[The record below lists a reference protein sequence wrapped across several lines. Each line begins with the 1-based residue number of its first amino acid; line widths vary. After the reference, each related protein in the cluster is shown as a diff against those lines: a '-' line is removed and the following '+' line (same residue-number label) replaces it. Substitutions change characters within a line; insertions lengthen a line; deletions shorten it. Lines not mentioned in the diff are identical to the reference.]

1 MTNDIKSF
9 ILNGLKKSNDYVSGN
24 KLAAELS
31 ISRVALWK
39 HIKALKEAGYRIES
53 NHKGYKLTS
62 GPDLLLPFE
71 FGKWS
76 NRIHYFDEISSTM
89 DMGKNLLKDNN
100 DFTIVVAE
108 KQTKG
113 RGRFDRFWYS
123 HKGGIYFT
131 YSMKP
136 NIPITYVSK
145 IVLLFAVAIADT
157 LNELFNVDAKIKW
170 PNDIII
176 NNKKVC
182 GILTEMT
189 AELDKIKQ
197 INVGIG
203 INVNNEI
210 NKKIE
215 NAISLKEVLDQHID
229 RKVLFKK
236 LLENIENELSKV
248 KSDSVLDKYKHLLS
262 TLNKR
267 VSIKTIDDNIVG
279 TAIDISPDGAL
290 LVQTDNGDIK
300 KIISGDCVHLSST
313 KN

>member
-1 MTNDIKSF
+1 MVNDIKSY
-9 ILNGLKKSNDYVSGN
+9 ILNRLKKNNNYISGS

-39 HIKALKEAGYRIES
+39 HIKALREAGYTIES
-53 NHKGYKLTS
+53 NHKGYKLIS
-62 GPDLLLPFE
+62 EPDLLLPFE
-71 FGKWS
+71 FDKWS
-76 NRIHYFDEISSTM
+76 NKIYHFDEISSTM
-89 DMGKNLLKDNN
+89 DMGKNKVINKN
-100 DFTIVVAE
+100 DVIIIVAE

-123 HKGGIYFT
+123 QRGGLYFT
-131 YSMKP
+131 YCIKP
-136 NIPITYVSK
+136 DLSLLYGSK
-145 IVLLFAVAIADT
+145 IVLLFAIAIANT
-157 LNELFNVDAKIKW
+157 LNKLFNVNAQVKW
-170 PNDIII
+170 PNDILI

-210 NKKIE
+210 NDKIN
-215 NAISLKEVLDQHID
+215 NAISLKELLNQHID
-229 RKVLFKK
+229 RKSLFKK
-236 LLENIENELSKV
+236 LLENIEKTLTNV
-248 KSDSVLDKYKHLLS
+248 KSDSILDEYKNLLL

-279 TAIDISPDGAL
+279 AAIDISPDGAL
-290 LVQTDNGDIK
+290 LVQTDSGEIK
-300 KIISGDCVHLSST
+300 KVISGDCIHLT
-313 KN
+313 

>member
-1 MTNDIKSF
+1 MVNDIKSF
-9 ILNGLKKSNDYVSGN
+9 ILNALKRSNIYVSGS

-39 HIKALKEAGYRIES
+39 HIKALKEAGYTIES
-53 NHKGYKLTS
+53 NHKGYKLIS
-62 GPDLLLPFE
+62 VPDLLLPFE
-71 FGKWS
+71 FDKWS
-76 NRIHYFDEISSTM
+76 NRIYHFDEISSTM
-89 DMGKNLLKDNN
+89 DMGKNLLKNN
-100 DFTIVVAE
+100 DFIIIVAE

-123 HKGGIYFT
+123 QKGGIYFT
-131 YSMKP
+131 YCIKSDLP
-136 NIPITYVSK
+136 LLYGSK
-145 IVLLFAVAIADT
+145 IVLLFAVAIANT
-157 LNELFNVDAKIKW
+157 MNELFNVDAKIKW

-210 NKKIE
+210 HKKMK
-215 NAISLKEVLDQHID
+215 NAISLKEALNQHID
-229 RKVLFKK
+229 RKALFKK
-236 LLENIENELSKV
+236 LLVNIENELLKV
-248 KSDSVLDKYKHLLS
+248 KSDNILDIYKNLLL
-262 TLNKR
+262 TLNKK

-279 TAIDISPDGAL
+279 TAIDISSDGAL
-290 LVQTDNGDIK
+290 LVQTDNGEVK
-300 KIISGDCVHLSST
+300 KVMSGDCLHLT
-313 KN
+313 